1 MKIAYLLLLLVFIIS
16 NPLVVAQAPPPPAQ
30 PPQQQPRSAAAEGI
44 AMLGFGKGLGNIPV
58 EGTTLSVYAGES
70 LWVVA
75 KQDVSVSFGPKGQ
88 QARVQQ
94 VRQGSDLQ
102 LTFPAIVCCG
112 NTQEFELAVTAG
124 GRSEKASMILVG
136 EEQLSDMDVSVSV
149 KALGIDIVPKSSAKT
164 SIRHIALVKPG
175 SEEISVQGV
184 HGGIKYHNV
193 VKPGTALKILYSPP
207 PLTDP
212 SNTKAFFVIES
223 PRLYTNQGTNIGINK
238 NGTVAVVSGNLS
250 ANNNLAVEIGIPQAG
265 SVGSDGDTP
274 LRLGLNYLHVYLAEQ
289 NGEVKIY
296 AYLPLLVL
304 EDDNFTVLDFTD
316 SKSGVSLPLSGRPPI
331 NLVVFASTATNG
343 ITTAIASKN
352 IVLPVSRITM
362 TDGKSPINE
371 YTVSVEP
378 DVPKTNVGGTTYL
391 LSTKTDLTVTL
402 TKIRVSNFTITD
414 FSTNSSSSN
423 TIKFPQDIQVIT
435 KVQLLRID
443 VTDEFGGDIIAA
455 SFKVR
460 KNDDQYGGRL
470 LRTQSILLPSG
481 IYSLEVSVGGVL
493 AETRTVAIDSTPQ
506 SVALVINRLSSAD
519 RGIAISI
526 LGEAAVVG
534 VVAVLLVRQSRRKSE
549 IDEDSNDSD
558 IPLKHVD

>member
-1 MKIAYLLLLLVFIIS
+1 MKIAYLLLLLVFILS
-16 NPLVVAQAPPPPAQ
+16 SPLVVAQAPPPPAQ
-30 PPQQQPRSAAAEGI
+30 PPQQQPRIVAAEGI
-44 AMLGFGKGLGNIPV
+44 AMLGFGKGLGNIPL

-88 QARVQQ
+88 QARAQQ

-102 LTFPAIVCCG
+102 LTFPAIACCG
-112 NTQEFELAVTAG
+112 NTQEFELAAAAG
-124 GRSEKASMILVG
+124 SRSEKASILLVG
-136 EEQLSDMDVSVSV
+136 EERLSDMDVSVSV
-149 KALGIDIVPKSSAKT
+149 NVLGIDIAPKSSAKT
-164 SIRHIALVKPG
+164 PIRHIALVKPG
-175 SEEISVQGV
+175 SEEVSVQGF
-184 HGGIKYHNV
+184 HGSIKYHNV

-212 SNTKAFFVIES
+212 SNTKVFFVVES
-223 PRLYTNQGTNIGINK
+223 PRLYTNQGTNIVINK

-250 ANNNLAVEIGIPQAG
+250 ANNNLAVEIGIPPAG

-316 SKSGVSLPLSGRPPI
+316 SKSGVSLPLSGKPPI
-331 NLVVFASTATNG
+331 NLAVFASTAVNG

-352 IVLPVSRITM
+352 IVLPVSRITV

-371 YTVSVEP
+371 YTVSVDP

-391 LSTKTDLTVTL
+391 LSTKTDLVVTL
-402 TKIRVSNFTITD
+402 TKIKVNNFTITD
-414 FSTNSSSSN
+414 FNTNGSSSN
-423 TIKFPQDIQVIT
+423 TIKFPQNIQVIT
-435 KVQLLRID
+435 KVQRLRID
-443 VTDEFGGDIIAA
+443 ATDEFGGDIIAA
-455 SFKVR
+455 TFKVR
-460 KNDDQYGGRL
+460 KNDDQYQGSL
-470 LRTQSILLPSG
+470 LKTQSLLLPSG
-481 IYSLEVSVGGVL
+481 TYTLDVSVGGVL

-506 SVALVINRLSSAD
+506 SVVLVVNRLSSAD
-519 RGIAISI
+519 RGIAIAI
-526 LGEAAVVG
+526 LGEVGVVA
-534 VVAVLLVRQSRRKSE
+534 VVAVLLVRQSRRRSE
-549 IDEDSNDSD
+549 IDEDFNDSD